1 MIQVDKIPLSGQFS
15 VVFDTGVDVFSST
28 FMHEDG
34 VLYFLNVNREL
45 SEFEWVQIDF
55 DQAMDSF
62 KLYGERMKIFIKE
75 LTLVTE

>member
-1 MIQVDKIPLSGQFS
+1 MIQVDEIPLSGQFS
-15 VVFDTGVDVFSST
+15 VVFDNGEDVFSST
-28 FMHEDG
+28 YMHEDG
-34 VLYFLNVNREL
+34 NLYFLNVNREL

-75 LTLVTE
+75 LTLQ